1 MRKLLPILLFCAA
14 AIFSACGGNQPA
26 STIEIKFDGKEIPFV
41 ENEKSGWQNVQ
52 RALYSSGDHADRRH
66 ALRWITIRNYEFDA
80 AKTSP
85 NADKLTA
92 PEQVKI
98 FLSLHDAPGTDVTTP
113 LKATSF
119 KGEKSSGGPMNFEL
133 VNVYTFRDGKEEYA
147 QLYPS
152 QTNDPAA
159 CEVKILS
166 ADGDVIKGEINV
178 AGQKDGKDFI
188 VKGPFTAQI
197 SKR

>member
-1 MRKLLPILLFCAA
+1 MRKLLLTLYAA
-14 AIFSACGGNQPA
+14 VIFSACGSSQPA
-26 STIEIKFDGKEIPFV
+26 STIEIKFDGKEVPFV

-66 ALRWITIRNYEFDA
+66 ALRWITIRNYEIDGA
-80 AKTSP
+80 AKTNSSS
-85 NADKLTA
+85 DKLTA

-113 LKATSF
+113 LKAASF
-119 KGEKSSGGPMNFEL
+119 KGDKSSGGPMNFEL
-133 VNVYTFRDGKEEYA
+133 INVYTFRDGKEEYV

-152 QTNDPAA
+152 QTSDPAA

-166 ADGDVIKGEINV
+166 ADDNIIKGEINV
-178 AGQKDGKDFI
+178 AAQKDGKDFI